1 MINMISGSATAQNL
15 WFPDS
20 GSLYASPSSVQSSSF
35 ASTQP
40 SPAMMALKPETKII
54 SPQYAIPNIPTFVS
68 HSYQTQNLQ
77 KFVQSAFSA
86 AAEGGIGRIR
96 SANKRPSKPVPD
108 EKKDEAY
115 KERRRKN
122 NDSARRSRELR
133 RRKEDEI
140 QQRNNEL
147 ERENAR
153 LRQEINVLRFE
164 IFQLRQFYGIVGATN
179 VNI

>member
-1 MINMISGSATAQNL
+1 MISGSATAQNL

-40 SPAMMALKPETKII
+40 SPAMMALKPE
-54 SPQYAIPNIPTFVS
+54 
-68 HSYQTQNLQ
+68 
-77 KFVQSAFSA
+77 SAFSA